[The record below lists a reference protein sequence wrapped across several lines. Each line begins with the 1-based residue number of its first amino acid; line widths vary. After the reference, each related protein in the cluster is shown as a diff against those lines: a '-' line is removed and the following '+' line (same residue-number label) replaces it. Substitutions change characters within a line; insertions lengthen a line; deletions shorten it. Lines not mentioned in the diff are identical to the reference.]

1 MLKRPN
7 GASCPLSPGQHSAI
21 WFMARPIGV
30 VLSIA
35 LLVGIEGAGSIQ
47 FRQDIGE
54 VQNAAS
60 KPVD

>member
-1 MLKRPN
+1 
-7 GASCPLSPGQHSAI
+7 
-21 WFMARPIGV
+21 MARPIGV